1 MSQSAQKPAFAPARV
16 VPLGGGAK
24 LVFCSGVTARGSA
37 AEAQGAEAQAEECLA
52 RLACALAGE
61 GAALSDLI
69 KVNTYLSDMRD
80 YAGFDAAHRR
90 AFAELA
96 TPPAS
101 TCIGGATFTTPLT
114 RIEIEGVAVVAAAAG
129 RP

>member
-1 MSQSAQKPAFAPARV
+1 MSQSAQNPAFAPARV

-37 AEAQGAEAQAEECLA
+37 AEAQGAEAQAEECFA

-80 YAGFDAAHRR
+80 YAGFDAARRR

-114 RIEIEGVAVVAAAAG
+114 RIEIEGVAVVATPG
-129 RP
+129 S

>member
-1 MSQSAQKPAFAPARV
+1 MSQSAQNPAFAPARV

-37 AEAQGAEAQAEECLA
+37 AESQGAEAQAEECFA
-52 RLACALAGE
+52 RLARALAGE
-61 GAALSDLI
+61 GASLSDLI

-80 YAGFDAAHRR
+80 YAAFDAVRRR

-101 TCIGGATFTTPLT
+101 TCIGGASFTTPLT
-114 RIEIEGVAVVAAAAG
+114 RIEIEGVAVVTP

>member
-1 MSQSAQKPAFAPARV
+1 MSQSAQNPAFAPARV

-37 AEAQGAEAQAEECLA
+37 AEAQAEECFA

-80 YAGFDAAHRR
+80 YAGFDAARRR

-114 RIEIEGVAVVAAAAG
+114 RIEIEGVAVVAAPG
-129 RP
+129 S